1 MGYLIQEETVSL
13 LGGSEKTRLNAKH
26 LCCRT
31 TWPLGSLPA
40 VSPQQFILEHSAI
53 ELLTKL
59 LAPTPKCDSASS
71 DSRAETLEDGAWVET
86 AVEASA
92 SSGPEHRSLT
102 SAATREWTGSSWSPG
117 LRTNSSE
124 GTGYKDKKKR
134 PLNAWRL

>member
-1 MGYLIQEETVSL
+1 M
-13 LGGSEKTRLNAKH
+13 KH
-26 LCCRT
+26 LCCRA
-31 TWPLGSLPA
+31 TWLLGSLPA

-71 DSRAETLEDGAWVET
+71 DSRRQKYLKMAHAWRRRMRGEG

-102 SAATREWTGSSWSPG
+102 SVVTSEWTGSSWSLG
-117 LRTNSSE
+117 LRTNSS
-124 GTGYKDKKKR
+124 GDTGYKDKKR
-134 PLNAWRL
+134 PLNAWRLWETEMFV